1 MQIGNKNIELV
12 WPGLFH
18 AIPAILLFIVMPCFL
33 IFALYKYSPAS
44 KLRKIAYTPLCILG
58 PFLICGL
65 IPLLLSISGFFEVS
79 DSGVFERYVALSTI
93 FGDYSNYVWTL
104 LTSFVVYGIH
114 KYLKKHQKSEK
125 KVVPHLT
132 F

>member
-12 WPGLFH
+12 WPGLLH

-33 IFALYKYSPAS
+33 IFALYKYSSTS

-58 PFLICGL
+58 PFVIWGL
-65 IPLLLSISGFFEVS
+65 IPLLLSIGFFQVS
-79 DSGVFERYVALSTI
+79 DSGLFETYVALSTI

-104 LTSFVVYGIH
+104 LTSFVVYGIY
-114 KYLKKHQKSEK
+114 KYLKKNQKE
-125 KVVPHLT
+125 
-132 F
+132 